1 MGKKRKKIWLAV
13 PLCLFWN
20 LWRARNRLVFENEVS
35 SAQRIK
41 ANFVSNLWT
50 WANLYSGDNA
60 HFVLG
65 FLTWLEVGRVFGFVF
80 CFFFCF
86 GSLLFT
92 TRVHLDSFAIYIIFA
107 FY

>member
-1 MGKKRKKIWLAV
+1 M
-13 PLCLFWN
+13 
-20 LWRARNRLVFENEVS
+20 FENEVS

-50 WANLYSGDNA
+50 WANLYSVDNSRFP
-60 HFVLG
+60 HMVGEYVG
-65 FLTWLEVGRVFGFVF
+65 FLGLFSV
-80 CFFFCF
+80 CFCF

-92 TRVHLDSFAIYIIFA
+92 TRVHLESFAIFIIFA